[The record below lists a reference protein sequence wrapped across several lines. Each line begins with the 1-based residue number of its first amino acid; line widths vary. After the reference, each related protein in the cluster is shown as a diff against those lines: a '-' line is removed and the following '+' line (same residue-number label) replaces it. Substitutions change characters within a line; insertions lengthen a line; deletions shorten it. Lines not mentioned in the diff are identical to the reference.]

1 MNSAEHTPRIFESVD
16 AFRAAVGEKLGTS
29 PWITIGQ
36 EMIDAFAKVTHDE
49 QWIHVDA
56 ERAAAGPF
64 GGTIAHGYLTLSL
77 LPSFGWQIYTVEG
90 IKMGV
95 NYGLDSVRFPHPVV
109 VDSRI
114 RAVATLTDAQTTP
127 SGTRFVVRFVV
138 EIEGET
144 KPACVADTVQL
155 LVG

>member
-1 MNSAEHTPRIFESVD
+1 MISAEYTPRKFLSVD
-16 AFRAAVGEKLGTS
+16 AFRAAVGEELGTS
-29 PWITIGQ
+29 PWTTIDQ
-36 EMIDAFAKVTHDE
+36 EMIDAFAKVTRDE

-90 IKMGV
+90 VKMGV

-109 VDSRI
+109 VNSRV
-114 RAVATLTDAQTTP
+114 RAVATLTDARATP

-144 KPACVADTVQL
+144 KPACVADTVRI